1 VNNCEI
7 QNIDVEQKGKG
18 TMKKGIGQE
27 RKREKGLKFS
37 A

>member
-1 VNNCEI
+1 VNNYEI

-18 TMKKGIGQE
+18 IGQA